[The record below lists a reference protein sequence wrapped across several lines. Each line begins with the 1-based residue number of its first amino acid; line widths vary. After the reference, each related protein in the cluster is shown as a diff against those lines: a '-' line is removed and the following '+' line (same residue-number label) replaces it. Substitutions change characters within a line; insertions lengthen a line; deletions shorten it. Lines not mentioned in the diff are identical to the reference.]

1 MAFRFLFRLNK
12 ITLLLLF
19 SGAPGIT
26 LADDAIDFDTTTLQ
40 ARGLSP
46 SLNKYFRDGK
56 KFTPGI
62 NKIVPVINGV
72 EKPSLAVTFDENG
85 QPCLHLNDLTTLGIK
100 AVKHEDDQCINLIS
114 TYPQATITAD
124 PSNNKLLFVLP
135 AEAIA
140 DNNNF
145 DVSQYTVGGTGAMVN
160 YDLLM

>member
-56 KFTPGI
+56 
-62 NKIVPVINGV
+62 N
-72 EKPSLAVTFDENG
+72 SLLAS
-85 QPCLHLNDLTTLGIK
+85 IK
-100 AVKHEDDQCINLIS
+100 
-114 TYPQATITAD
+114 
-124 PSNNKLLFVLP
+124 
-135 AEAIA
+135 
-140 DNNNF
+140 
-145 DVSQYTVGGTGAMVN
+145 
-160 YDLLM
+160 